1 MHSADVNFPAEVCCA
16 QDSPSLMYFTY
27 TVYVQIPSIKGGYSF
42 VTRYAKKLEMKGSTL
57 WPMFVAFFKAM
68 FLQEQPKK
76 TQGMQEPIL
85 QFYEV
90 VPFESTYPKAD
101 SLKPY
106 KPLVCP
112 SFSMSSPLEKKIT
125 SGVSLYLECV
135 PLYRKASA
143 TRCYKGQW
151 VMNNW
156 TILRDFYSRSQAWKK
171 KRENTSGLLN
181 LKQSSPLY

>member
-1 MHSADVNFPAEVCCA
+1 MHSAEVKFPAEVCCA
-16 QDSPSLMYFTY
+16 QDSPSLTYFTY

-76 TQGMQEPIL
+76 KPKPCRS
-85 QFYEV
+85 QFCNYMKL
-90 VPFESTYPKAD
+90 FLLKIHTPKAD

-112 SFSMSSPLEKKIT
+112 SFSMSSALEKKII

-156 TILRDFYSRSQAWKK
+156 PILREISIAALR
-171 KRENTSGLLN
+171 RERKNERTLRGC
-181 LKQSSPLY
+181 